1 VNVADLYQNAPC
13 GYISAGADRR
23 ITTVNATLSGWLGY
37 EPGALIGMPFTELL
51 TAGGRIHYETHF
63 GPLLQ
68 LNGEISGITT
78 DLVTASGTR
87 LPVFL
92 TANFCGS
99 SFKTPAID
107 GPTNVNCSKRDG
119 RPNSSARVPRCLR
132 ELCSAHCF
140 RRRYRLLMA

>member
-1 VNVADLYQNAPC
+1 MNVADLYQNAPC

-23 ITTVNATLSGWLGY
+23 IITVNATLSRWLGY
-37 EPGALIGMPFTELL
+37 EPGALMMPFTELL

-68 LNGEISGITT
+68 LHGEISGITT

-92 TANFCGS
+92 TANVKTDIAGRS
-99 SFKTPAID
+99 SSPRIVLQDASD
-107 GPTNVNCSKRDG
+107 GV
-119 RPNSSARVPRCLR
+119 LR
-132 ELCSAHCF
+132 T
-140 RRRYRLLMA
+140 